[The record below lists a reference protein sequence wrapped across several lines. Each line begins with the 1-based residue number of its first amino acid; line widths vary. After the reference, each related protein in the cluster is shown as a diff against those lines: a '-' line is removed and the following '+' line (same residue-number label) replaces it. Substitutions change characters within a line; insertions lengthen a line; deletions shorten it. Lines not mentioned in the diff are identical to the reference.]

1 MIFLISTIRDK
12 CEVNKKDEIENLKNI
27 QKNLEEINTKH
38 IKINSEIEA
47 TKSKVEVL
55 ENIEL
60 NYEWLPEGIREFV
73 NKLKGKNIEG
83 ILSDFIK
90 PMPGFEKAVES
101 FLRKTKVDTD

>member
-1 MIFLISTIRDK
+1 MTNMKKIQDDISNLETIRDK

-73 NKLKGKNIEG
+73 NKL
-83 ILSDFIK
+83 
-90 PMPGFEKAVES
+90 
-101 FLRKTKVDTD
+101 

>member
-1 MIFLISTIRDK
+1 MKKHFDKCTLYINRLSFRLEQDINRETKLKKIQDDISNLETIRDK

-55 ENIEL
+55 ENI
-60 NYEWLPEGIREFV
+60 
-73 NKLKGKNIEG
+73 
-83 ILSDFIK
+83 
-90 PMPGFEKAVES
+90 
-101 FLRKTKVDTD
+101 